1 MNEKQKIGQAWND
14 LLKTFDQREMKRT
27 LKDAYR
33 RTGKMIAAVAKRSV
47 EGSGIHDAGKLAK
60 GVRVRVYPRGGGFMI
75 TVKRVHQEPA
85 RAGEACADVGRRGY
99 KATLSTRMGEAFSR
113 EHGGRFPLGWQE
125 QGQDARL
132 PLPGRGR
139 GARPEDRGGGNRDGY
154 RERHDEA
161 CGEAGVAMN
170 ILYLL

>member
-1 MNEKQKIGQAWND
+1 MNEKQVIGQAWND

-47 EGSGIHDAGKLAK
+47 EGSGINDAGKLAK

-75 TVKRVHQEPA
+75 TVKPH
-85 RAGEACADVGRRGY
+85 GNSGY
-99 KATLSTRMGEAFSR
+99 IKNRHGLEKPVLMWAAEGTVERYPRSWAKRFLVNT
-113 EHGGRFPLGWQE
+113 GGRFSLGWQE

-132 PLPGRGR
+132 SLPRR
-139 GARPEDRGGGNRDGY
+139 S
-154 RERHDEA
+154 
-161 CGEAGVAMN
+161 
-170 ILYLL
+170 

>member
-1 MNEKQKIGQAWND
+1 MDEKQRIGQAWND

-75 TVKRVHQEPA
+75 TVKPHGKSGYIKNRHGLEKPVLMWAAEGTVERYPRSWA
-85 RAGEACADVGRRGY
+85 KRFLVNTGDGFRWVGRNRGKMPAY
-99 KATLSTRMGEAFSR
+99 HFLDEAEAQGPKIVEEEIGTAIENATMKRATK
-113 EHGGRFPLGWQE
+113 LGW
-125 QGQDARL
+125 L
-132 PLPGRGR
+132 
-139 GARPEDRGGGNRDGY
+139 
-154 RERHDEA
+154 
-161 CGEAGVAMN
+161 
-170 ILYLL
+170 

>member
-1 MNEKQKIGQAWND
+1 MNEKQVIGQAWND

-75 TVKRVHQEPA
+75 TVKPHGKSGYIKNRHGLEKPVLMWAAEGTKQRYPRGWA
-85 RAGEACADVGRRGY
+85 KRFLVNTGTVSAGLAG
-99 KATLSTRMGEAFSR
+99 T
-113 EHGGRFPLGWQE
+113 
-125 QGQDARL
+125 
-132 PLPGRGR
+132 
-139 GARPEDRGGGNRDGY
+139 GARCPPTTSWTLPRRKARRSWRRRSGRLS
-154 RERHDEA
+154 RTPR
-161 CGEAGVAMN
+161 
-170 ILYLL
+170 